1 MKANPV
7 WEVRAHNNHKKDNG
21 GEKRTKMNEIELAL
35 LSTSAQFI
43 VRKSCDELRI
53 VSSKNVE
60 FMQGQLQIWTD
71 HSTLIFENLKPVEK
85 SKNNFNII
93 LTS

>member
-43 VRKSCDELRI
+43 VYKTCDELRI

-60 FMQGQLQIWTD
+60 FMIQNNTFK
-71 HSTLIFENLKPVEK
+71 TLFLAPLLNLKRR
-85 SKNNFNII
+85 
-93 LTS
+93 

>member
-35 LSTSAQFI
+35 LSTSAKII
-43 VRKSCDELRI
+43 VYKSCDELSI
-53 VSSKNVE
+53 VISQKCRVYDTK
-60 FMQGQLQIWTD
+60 QYTVL
-71 HSTLIFENLKPVEK
+71 
-85 SKNNFNII
+85 
-93 LTS
+93 